1 MNTFE
6 DFLETLSDSQKRQKL
21 RGVLQWITETFG
33 GLEHR
38 IAWNQPM
45 FTHHGTYIIGFSAS
59 THHISVAPERAAMIR
74 FSDQIEKAGYSQAM
88 QIFRIRWSDEI
99 DYSLL
104 ERIIRFNI
112 EDKAGCTTFWRKAS
126 R

>member
-6 DFLETLSDSQKRQKL
+6 DFLETLSDAQKRQKL
-21 RGVLQWITETFG
+21 RGVLGWVTETFDE
-33 GLEHR
+33 LEHR

-59 THHISVAPERAAMIR
+59 TQHIAVAPERTAMVR
-74 FSDQIEKAGYSQAM
+74 FSKQIEASGYSQAK

-99 DYSLL
+99 DYGLL

-112 EDKAGCTTFWRKAS
+112 EDKAECSTFWRKES
-126 R
+126 